1 MAHGSV
7 VHVLALFLL
16 VSVVIFRGTDANS
29 EAGAAS
35 SSSECCNTCIGK
47 TSSTPYSY
55 DPVVFND
62 CTKVTGGVCCFD
74 CGSLGDPQYGDT
86 VSYGDDGVTA
96 VIKTGSYISF
106 TWSGVENVTYVSLKT
121 GQKKTVTPTSSDTPA
136 EKKSDTFLICAKAA
150 GTIYFRGWGSD
161 SCREAS
167 PEHTVTVEA
176 GDSSASTCNAND
188 VKVDI
193 PASSSGSKTAGSS
206 SVAADETVDSCNA
219 QRASVQV
226 VDGVQTCVCVSDWTN
241 PPECDRWPVWK
252 WLVTIG
258 GGLATLFSI
267 ALSVRAFAQS
277 RKKKQE
283 EEENYQMAL
292 APKKHEEDYKE
303 NLAPMGTKSDVGP
316 LDLTPESGYHG
327 AAMTPSKEAERTPGG
342 TRKPDERLFSL

>member
-1 MAHGSV
+1 MNRRSAV
-7 VHVLALFLL
+7 FALVLV
-16 VSVVIFRGTDANS
+16 VSVIALDVIQANL
-29 EAGAAS
+29 AAS

-47 TSSTPYSY
+47 TSSAPYSY

-74 CGSLGDPQYGDT
+74 CGSLGDPAYGDS

-96 VIKTGSYISF
+96 VVKAGSYISF

-121 GQKKTVTPTSSDTPA
+121 GQKKTVTPSSSDTAA

-161 SCREAS
+161 ACREAS
-167 PEHTVTVEA
+167 PEHVVTVEA
-176 GDSSASTCNAND
+176 GDSGDNTCNAND
-188 VKVDI
+188 VKI
-193 PASSSGSKTAGSS
+193 PTSAPSSSKTSGSS
-206 SVAADETVDSCNA
+206 SLPADETVDSCND

-226 VDGVQTCVCVSDWTN
+226 VDGTRTCVCVSDWTN

-258 GGLATLFSI
+258 GALATVFSI
-267 ALSVRAFAQS
+267 ALSVRAFVQS
-277 RKKKQE
+277 KKKKQE
-283 EEENYQMAL
+283 EEENYQMNL
-292 APKKHEEDYKE
+292 STKKHEEDYKE

-316 LDLTPESGYHG
+316 LDLTPETGYHG
-327 AAMTPSKEAERTPGG
+327 AAMTPSKEVQRTPGG